1 MSDAPPP
8 PKKPGS
14 LRDRIAAFEKPSIAG
29 KSAPAPPPLRPKPA
43 GGVSWKPKP
52 PSPPADNATFVG
64 GAETEGGAV
73 KSGGAGGM
81 SASDA
86 KESIGRGGSLKDR
99 MAALQGRG
107 AFGAPAPP
115 AAPIVGTGKKWVP
128 PPKPVEEEEEV
139 AVVIPERGRVDD
151 GENKT
156 DETPKTEGEAE
167 EKGKPEGEGEA
178 EANPE
183 EEERQRRAAIAARM
197 ARLGG
202 ARVGMSPPILGPKP
216 VMKKRPSEDSQS
228 VKSPPSEGT
237 PASPPIPAAS
247 LEIST
252 SPPTSPPVP
261 APVPV
266 PAAGELGAHT
276 PVLAI
281 SFHCP
286 PPIHHPTPG
295 PAPSL
300 STPPNSLPS
309 FACYFILKT
318 APQYTSHPALPA
330 GLIYL
335 VVSYHPF
342 P

>member
-14 LRDRIAAFEKPSIAG
+14 LRDRIAAFEKPSTAG

-52 PSPPADNATFVG
+52 PSPPADNATFAG

-73 KSGGAGGM
+73 RSGGAGGM

-107 AFGAPAPP
+107 AFGAPAVP

-128 PPKPVEEEEEV
+128 PPKPVEEEE
-139 AVVIPERGRVDD
+139 VVD
-151 GENKT
+151 KA
-156 DETPKTEGEAE
+156 DETPKTEGEGE
-167 EKGKPEGEGEA
+167 EKEKPEGEGEA
-178 EANPE
+178 AADPE

-202 ARVGMSPPILGPKP
+202 ARVGMSPPIFGPKP

-228 VKSPPSEGT
+228 PR
-237 PASPPIPAAS
+237 PPIPAAS
-247 LEIST
+247 PETSGSRCLLL
-252 SPPTSPPVP
+252 SPPW
-261 APVPV
+261 
-266 PAAGELGAHT
+266 
-276 PVLAI
+276 
-281 SFHCP
+281 
-286 PPIHHPTPG
+286 
-295 PAPSL
+295 
-300 STPPNSLPS
+300 N
-309 FACYFILKT
+309 
-318 APQYTSHPALPA
+318 
-330 GLIYL
+330 L
-335 VVSYHPF
+335 VVQIRYSASYLSLQTTALVMP
-342 P
+342 

>member
-14 LRDRIAAFEKPSIAG
+14 LRDRIAAFEKPSTAG

-52 PSPPADNATFVG
+52 PSPPADNATFAG

-73 KSGGAGGM
+73 RSGGAGGM

-107 AFGAPAPP
+107 AFGAPAVP

-128 PPKPVEEEEEV
+128 PPKPVEEEEV
-139 AVVIPERGRVDD
+139 VVIPERGRADD
-151 GENKT
+151 GEDKA
-156 DETPKTEGEAE
+156 DETPKTEGEGE
-167 EKGKPEGEGEA
+167 EKEKPEGEGEA
-178 EANPE
+178 AADPE

-202 ARVGMSPPILGPKP
+202 ARVGMSPPIFGPKP

-247 LEIST
+247 PETSGSRCLLL
-252 SPPTSPPVP
+252 SPPWNLVVQMFFDFLLLGGCGRSRYSASYLSLQTTALVMPFILPRGP
-261 APVPV
+261 TY
-266 PAAGELGAHT
+266 AALFY
-276 PVLAI
+276 I
-281 SFHCP
+281 F
-286 PPIHHPTPG
+286 
-295 PAPSL
+295 SL
-300 STPPNSLPS
+300 SFFSCR
-309 FACYFILKT
+309 FF
-318 APQYTSHPALPA
+318 QR
-330 GLIYL
+330 
-335 VVSYHPF
+335 
-342 P
+342 